1 MVWAVVVVAW
11 VGSAVVTAVV
21 AERRERDR
29 TVWFVLG
36 LVFPLAALAAL
47 LLGYPKHTAKAGRL
61 AEDVESALRESRV
74 AATLAD
80 HGPLTPDGIAEAS
93 GLPDDAVSTELGALK
108 ILGLV
113 RRAGGGAW
121 ALAPRA
127 ADALGDP
134 DEGVAPPAGDDP
146 E

>member
-1 MVWAVVVVAW
+1 MVWALLAVVW
-11 VGSAVVTAVV
+11 LGTAVVTAVV

-47 LLGYPKHTAKAGRL
+47 LLGYPTHTARAGRL
-61 AEDVESALRESRV
+61 AEDVASALRESRV
-74 AATLAD
+74 AATLAA
-80 HGPLTPDGIAEAS
+80 HGPLTPDAVAEAS
-93 GLPDDAVSTELGALK
+93 GLSDDAVSTELGALK

-121 ALAPRA
+121 RLAPRA
-127 ADALGDP
+127 VDALATD
-134 DEGVAPPAGDDP
+134 DDVAPPAAED